1 MKHMQVIAQE
11 PYEAPAISEI
21 APVTLVYG
29 SAGGDS
35 GATGDNDDNSGGGGY
50 SDSED

>member
-1 MKHMQVIAQE
+1 MKELKTYAQE

-29 SAGGDS
+29 SAGGE
-35 GATGDNDDNSGGGGY
+35 ASGGEGGEHY
-50 SDSED
+50 PNPDDEGFD

>member
-1 MKHMQVIAQE
+1 MKHMQIIAQE

-29 SAGGDS
+29 SAGEGGDQS
-35 GATGDNDDNSGGGGY
+35 GTNTPGDNEDDI
-50 SDSED
+50 DI